1 MHATR
6 YPMLLA
12 LRLVSG
18 SALSTAAL
26 ALCAL
31 AACTRTPEAPVQPP
45 AHVAEAVD
53 PRLPSI
59 TVSGDET
66 GAGAWNWQP
75 PRREL
80 TTQDIPAAKRDA
92 ASALAQN
99 RLYAEVGD
107 AIPLYLALKTLAPD
121 DRQVAEGLKKSLRAL
136 LKQGDAALRD
146 AGDDADALSR
156 AGEIGAVAR
165 ALAPDEPTVAA
176 YLAQVDNA
184 DQLWRLNAEGER
196 LLRSGQIG
204 KAGEAV
210 LTPFREVLR
219 LQPGQA
225 RALQGLSASESAM
238 IRRAEDAA
246 ASSDFDAASRWLE
259 LAAEVRGS
267 SPTRSAPTGSTPTS
281 SAPTVEDARRRVGA
295 IRDARIAALR
305 ERGIG
310 DLASIRGLRTAR
322 VLLAEVLRIAE
333 PGDAVAADFRTRIDL
348 ATHYGLFRPGQ
359 AFTDAMAAGG
369 RAPEMVVVPHGGFR
383 MGASETELGSVES
396 EKPAHYVRF
405 DRGFAMSRQA
415 VTVGEFRRFVQATR
429 YRPRASR
436 RGHSVVYDERSGN
449 FARRSGVDWQSDYA
463 GARAADSLPVLHV
476 SVRDAEAYAQ
486 WLTAQTGRSYRLPS
500 EAEFE
505 YAARAGTQGRYPW
518 GSGGLPTARFGNLTG
533 GNDVS
538 PSGRH
543 WNNAFVSYGDGY
555 WGPAPGGSY
564 LPNAFGLYDL
574 GSNVSE
580 WVSDCWHASYRRAP
594 ADGASWFNPGCRSRV
609 VRGGSWASSPTQARA
624 AWRSAS
630 DSDMTSAR
638 VGFRVVR
645 GI

>member
-6 YPMLLA
+6 YPMRLA
-12 LRLVSG
+12 
-18 SALSTAAL
+18 TAAL
-26 ALCAL
+26 AVCLAVCL
-31 AACTRTPEAPVQPP
+31 AACTRTPEAAPPPPP
-45 AHVAEAVD
+45 AAEAVD

-66 GAGAWNWQP
+66 GAAAWNWQP
-75 PRREL
+75 PQRAL
-80 TTQDIPAAKRDA
+80 TIQDMAAAKRDA
-92 ASALAQN
+92 ASALARN
-99 RLYAEVGD
+99 RLYAEAGD
-107 AIPLYLALKTLAPD
+107 AIPLYLALRTLAPE
-121 DRQVAEGLKKSLRAL
+121 DRQVAQGLKKSLQAL
-136 LKQGDAALRD
+136 LKQGAAALRD
-146 AGDDADALSR
+146 AGDDADALSL

-165 ALAPDEPTVAA
+165 ALAPDDPAVAA
-176 YLAQVDNA
+176 YLVQVDSA

-196 LLRSGQIG
+196 LLRNGQIG
-204 KAGEAV
+204 QTGETV
-210 LTPFREVLR
+210 LAPFREVLQ

-225 RALQGLSASESAM
+225 RALQGLAASESAM
-238 IRRAEDAA
+238 IRQAEEAAA
-246 ASSDFDAASRWLE
+246 ASDFAAASRWLAR
-259 LAAEVRGS
+259 AAQVRD
-267 SPTRSAPTGSTPTS
+267 
-281 SAPTVEDARRRVGA
+281 SAPTVEDARQRVGA
-295 IRDARIAALR
+295 IRNARIAALR
-305 ERGIG
+305 ERGIS
-310 DLASIRGLRTAR
+310 DLTTLRGQRTAR

-333 PGDAVAADFRTRIDL
+333 PGDTVAADFRTRIDL

-359 AFTDAMAAGG
+359 AFTDAMTAGG
-369 RAPEMVVVPHGGFR
+369 RAPEMIVIPHGGFR
-383 MGASETELGSVES
+383 MGATESELGSVES

-415 VTVGEFRRFVQATR
+415 ITVGEFRRFVQATR
-429 YRPRASR
+429 YRPRATR

-486 WLTAQTGRSYRLPS
+486 WLSVQTGKSYRLPS

-505 YAARAGTQGRYPW
+505 YVLRAGSQGRYPW
-518 GSGGLPTARFGNLTG
+518 GSDGVPTARFGNLTG

>member
-1 MHATR
+1 
-6 YPMLLA
+6 
-12 LRLVSG
+12 
-18 SALSTAAL
+18 
-26 ALCAL
+26 
-31 AACTRTPEAPVQPP
+31 
-45 AHVAEAVD
+45 
-53 PRLPSI
+53 
-59 TVSGDET
+59 
-66 GAGAWNWQP
+66 
-75 PRREL
+75 
-80 TTQDIPAAKRDA
+80 
-92 ASALAQN
+92 
-99 RLYAEVGD
+99 
-107 AIPLYLALKTLAPD
+107 
-121 DRQVAEGLKKSLRAL
+121 
-136 LKQGDAALRD
+136 
-146 AGDDADALSR
+146 
-156 AGEIGAVAR
+156 
-165 ALAPDEPTVAA
+165 
-176 YLAQVDNA
+176 
-184 DQLWRLNAEGER
+184 
-196 LLRSGQIG
+196 
-204 KAGEAV
+204 
-210 LTPFREVLR
+210 
-219 LQPGQA
+219 
-225 RALQGLSASESAM
+225 M
-238 IRRAEDAA
+238 IRQAEEAA
-246 ASSDFDAASRWLE
+246 AASDFDAASRWLE
-259 LAAEVRGS
+259 RAAQVRD
-267 SPTRSAPTGSTPTS
+267 SAPTI
-281 SAPTVEDARRRVGA
+281 ADARQRVGA
-295 IRDARIAALR
+295 IRDSRIAALR

-310 DLASIRGLRTAR
+310 DLATLRGQRTAR

-333 PGDAVAADFRTRIDL
+333 PGDPVAADFRTRIDL

-359 AFTDAMAAGG
+359 AFTDAMTAGG
-369 RAPEMVVVPHGGFR
+369 RAPEMIVIPHGGFR
-383 MGASETELGSVES
+383 MGATESELGSVES

-415 VTVGEFRRFVQATR
+415 ITVGEFRRFVQATR
-429 YRPRASR
+429 YRPRATR

-486 WLTAQTGRSYRLPS
+486 WLSAQTGKSYRLPS

-505 YAARAGTQGRYPW
+505 YALRAGSQGRYPW
-518 GSGGLPTARFGNLTG
+518 GSDGVPTARFGNLTG

-609 VRGGSWASSPTQARA
+609 VRGGSWASSPVQARA

-630 DSDMTSAR
+630 DSDMTNAR